1 MIFQHT
7 HGLVLSGRK
16 TQTRRVIGYGE
27 TIDLI
32 TKPLLRIWQPLR
44 GKYVFTR
51 CGRLKY
57 ATGNTYA
64 VQPGRGE
71 KAVGRIR
78 ITGMSIERLQNITEA
93 DARAEG
99 VASIEEFQA
108 LWETIHGKK
117 PGERWADN
125 PLVVVIEFVCVEG
138 MQS

>member
-1 MIFQHT
+1 MIFQQT

-16 TQTRRVIGYGE
+16 TQTRRVYNQDTDHMG
-27 TIDLI
+27 
-32 TKPLLRIWQPLR
+32 
-44 GKYVFTR
+44 GKIVGAGANVKFLHELYSK
-51 CGRLKY
+51 GRLKWG
-57 ATGNTYA
+57 AWCEYA
-64 VQPGRGE
+64 VQPGRG
-71 KAVGRIR
+71 KPAVGRIR